1 MPRQTVTLCTHRWR
15 LGQPEFE
22 GTPGQC
28 RLCGESRFFP
38 SGLEMVPE
46 ADAAGP
52 KDRAAKEASQAA
64 ADWFS
69 RN

>member
-1 MPRQTVTLCTHRWR
+1 
-15 LGQPEFE
+15 
-22 GTPGQC
+22 
-28 RLCGESRFFP
+28 
-38 SGLEMVPE
+38 MVPE